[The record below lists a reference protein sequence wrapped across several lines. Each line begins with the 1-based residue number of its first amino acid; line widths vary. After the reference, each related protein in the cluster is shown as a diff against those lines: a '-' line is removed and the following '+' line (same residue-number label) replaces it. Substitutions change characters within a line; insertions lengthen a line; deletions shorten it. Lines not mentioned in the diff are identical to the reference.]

1 MNAKVLPNRISLPE
15 WNFSRFVVSPRKGRV
30 SASASVEV
38 GKAVTGG
45 EVTGGVVTDVDAMM
59 HRTSLAMPSVINA
72 AAMVVEVTAAAT
84 DALKM
89 QEMQDAL
96 RMQAMQNVA
105 KMTSDI
111 LFALNE

>member
-1 MNAKVLPNRISLPE
+1 M
-15 WNFSRFVVSPRKGRV
+15 
-30 SASASVEV
+30 
-38 GKAVTGG
+38 TGG

-84 DALKM
+84 DVLRMQAMQDALRM

-96 RMQAMQNVA
+96 MMQAMQNVA

-111 LFALNE
+111 LFALNEWNCRRERRISTVNEAKVVTSDEA